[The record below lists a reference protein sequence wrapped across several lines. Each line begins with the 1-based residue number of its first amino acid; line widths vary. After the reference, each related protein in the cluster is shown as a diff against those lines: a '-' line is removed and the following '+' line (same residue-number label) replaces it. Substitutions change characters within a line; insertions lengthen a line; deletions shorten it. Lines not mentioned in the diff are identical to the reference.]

1 MPRPIKKRVQKKE
14 VQTETEVTDKLAE
27 LKGRLM
33 EKQKA
38 VMAYSIAAGVIILV
52 LVGILYYRYSSGDR
66 ARIAE
71 NEGYNYYYG
80 EHLKEQMPRQAQV
93 QKAMDLFK
101 KAYDNRKSPRLL
113 LYIANSYYELG
124 KYDDA
129 LTTLNDFV
137 KKDAQDYELL
147 PLAYK
152 MMANI
157 QLQKGDKE
165 GALKTLNTLYTS
177 PGGIYKDYALVESAR
192 ILESEGKTAEAQAK
206 YKELADKFKDSPY
219 YEGVKAKLEAKK
231 EQ

>member
-1 MPRPIKKRVQKKE
+1 MPRPIKKRVKKKE
-14 VQTETEVTDKLAE
+14 VQTETEVKDKLAE
-27 LKGRLM
+27 LKGQLM

-52 LVGILYYRYSSGDR
+52 LAGILYYRYSSGEKSR
-66 ARIAE
+66 TAE
-71 NEGYNYYYG
+71 NEAYNYYYG
-80 EHLKEQMPRQAQV
+80 EHLKQQMPRQEQV
-93 QKAMDLFK
+93 QKALDLFK
-101 KAYDNRKSPRLL
+101 KAYDYRKSPRLL

-129 LTTLNDFV
+129 LATLNDFI
-137 KKDAQDYELL
+137 KKGAMDRELL

-177 PGGIYKDYALVESAR
+177 PGIIYKDFALMESAR
-192 ILESEGKTAEAQAK
+192 ILEGEGKTAEAQAK
-206 YKELADKFKDSPY
+206 YKELSDRFKDSPY
-219 YEGVKAKLEAKK
+219 YQEAQSKLEPKAN
-231 EQ
+231 